1 MRETVIELTILVLA
15 ALLELS
21 GDALVRW
28 GMQTGKAVA
37 FALGTLALFSY
48 GLTVNWPGWN
58 FGRLFGVYIAVFFV
72 VSQLMAHFIY
82 HERAKVPTLVGGA
95 LIVAGGL
102 IIAFWRVK

>member
-1 MRETVIELTILVLA
+1 MRETVIELAILVLA
-15 ALLELS
+15 AILELG

-37 FALGTLALFSY
+37 FLLGTGVLLCY

-58 FGRLFGVYIAVFFV
+58 FGRLFGVYIAVFFI

-82 HERAKVPTLVGGA
+82 HERAKAPTLVGGA
-95 LIVAGGL
+95 LIVTGGL
-102 IIAFWRVK
+102 IIAFWRPK